1 MRLCSTIN
9 RGFLLKF
16 RGRQGSGGNSQSASP
31 TAKALLPEGAGSI
44 RLPATSLHYF
54 TMSDPNYQLQYY
66 QFLFK
71 KHFNKILLALLL
83 LILAFT
89 AIKTVGPEEEG
100 VVLTVG
106 QYSRTVQPGLNFI
119 LPFGIERMY
128 KIPVQRQ
135 LKQEF
140 GFRTVAANV
149 RSEYTKKGFTDE
161 SLMLSGDL
169 NLADVE
175 WVVQYRIVNSYNYL
189 FKVRNA
195 EKALRDMAESAMR
208 KIVGDRTVNEVL
220 TVGRQEVASSVEVLL
235 QRMCDEYENGIRID
249 QVVLQDVNPPESVKP
264 SFNAVNQAQ
273 QERET
278 LINRA
283 ESEYNQIIPRAR
295 GEAEETIELAEAYA
309 LNRVNRATGEATRFT
324 AIYEE
329 YVKAP
334 EVTKKRIYLETMER
348 ILPKLNSKTIVD
360 QRGNSVLPLLNL
372 DQPKR

>member
-1 MRLCSTIN
+1 
-9 RGFLLKF
+9 
-16 RGRQGSGGNSQSASP
+16 
-31 TAKALLPEGAGSI
+31 
-44 RLPATSLHYF
+44 
-54 TMSDPNYQLQYY
+54 MSDQNYQLQYY
-66 QFLFK
+66 QFLLK
-71 KHFNKILLALLL
+71 KHIKKILLGILL
-83 LILAFT
+83 LILVFT
-89 AIKTVGPEEEG
+89 SVKTVGPEEEG

-106 QYSRTVQPGLNFI
+106 QYSRTVQPGLSFI
-119 LPFGIERMY
+119 MPFGAERMY

-140 GFRTVAANV
+140 GFRTTSPDV
-149 RSEYTKKGFTDE
+149 RTEYSKQSYADE

-195 EKALRDMAESAMR
+195 DKALRDMSESAMR

-278 LINRA
+278 LINQA

-309 LNRVNRATGEATRFT
+309 LNRVNRASGEATRFNS
-324 AIYEE
+324 IFEE
-329 YVKAP
+329 YIKAP

-348 ILPKLNSKTIVD
+348 ILPKLSSKTIVD
-360 QRGNSVLPLLNL
+360 SRGNSVLPLLNL
-372 DQPKR
+372 QQQKQ

>member
-1 MRLCSTIN
+1 
-9 RGFLLKF
+9 
-16 RGRQGSGGNSQSASP
+16 
-31 TAKALLPEGAGSI
+31 
-44 RLPATSLHYF
+44 
-54 TMSDPNYQLQYY
+54 MSDPNYQLQYY
-66 QFLFK
+66 QFLLK
-71 KHFNKILLALLL
+71 KHFNKVLLGVLL
-83 LILAFT
+83 LILVFT
-89 AIKTVGPEEEG
+89 SVKTVGPEEEG

-119 LPFGIERMY
+119 MPFGIERMH

-140 GFRTVAANV
+140 GFRTVSANV

-175 WVVQYRIVNSYNYL
+175 WVVQYRIVNSFNYL

-195 EKALRDMAESAMR
+195 EKALRDMSESAMR

-309 LNRVNRATGEATRFT
+309 LNRVNRATGEATRFS

-372 DQPKR
+372 DQQKR